1 MATYVLV
8 HGAWHGGWCWKKVAP
23 LLRHAGHE
31 VFTPTLTGLGERAH
45 LLTPEVDLTT
55 HVQDIVGVLTYEDL
69 QEVILVG
76 HSYSGMVI
84 SGVAQ
89 QAALRLSH
97 LVYLDAFLPE
107 DNKSL
112 RDYAGGVILDKLAQ
126 SQGDG
131 WRYPKPGTTGE
142 NYFGV
147 TDSGDVAWM
156 LARVGDHP
164 YKTMTQPLQLSGG
177 PLSASQ
183 QTYILTTRTPH
194 FIEAAERAKHA
205 GFRYR
210 ELLSAGHDA
219 MVTQPGELVKLLL
232 EIIA

>member
-31 VFTPTLTGLGERAH
+31 VFIPTLTGLGERAH

-76 HSYSGMVI
+76 HSYGGMVI

-97 LVYLDAFLPE
+97 LVYLDAFVPE
-107 DNKSL
+107 NGRCL
-112 RDYAGGVILDKLAQ
+112 LDYAVPERAARMRAEGERTGFVTPPPMSLWGLSRPEHLAFVGPRAVIRRFDRRCAPPPAIAPGG
-126 SQGDG
+126 
-131 WRYPKPGTTGE
+131 
-142 NYFGV
+142 
-147 TDSGDVAWM
+147 
-156 LARVGDHP
+156 ARISRSCRHARRRDRPRSRPDAPCG
-164 YKTMTQPLQLSGG
+164 
-177 PLSASQ
+177 SAS
-183 QTYILTTRTPH
+183 
-194 FIEAAERAKHA
+194 A
-205 GFRYR
+205 
-210 ELLSAGHDA
+210 SATSPDW
-219 MVTQPGELVKLLL
+219 LRRRCD
-232 EIIA
+232 